1 MTKTINDETKEPVY
15 TVLINTFHCFNKKAE
30 KIPLYLTIKNEKCY
44 VGRNS
49 QDRFKKSKEMSGKHF
64 YFQINQSGV
73 LTVNDNNSTNG
84 TWLRL
89 SSKRQPS

>member
-1 MTKTINDETKEPVY
+1 MAKTINDETKEPVY

-30 KIPLYLTIKNEKCY
+30 KMPLYLTIKNEKY
-44 VGRNS
+44 YIGRNS

-89 SSKRQPS
+89 SSKR